1 MRMILRSL
9 TSGRYYEPYLK
20 NSGLISLI
28 YRPAGFTPDH
38 VARIHERCLINAAR
52 TKSFYLGVK
61 DTDLAH
67 PLLTLTQ
74 HENVHLGRPYI
85 LFTSPNGREWEVTC
99 TQDGV
104 YRLKALTIDWPRA
117 RTPILT
123 DAVTGTPWTFVATDD
138 GELHISDLPTQ
149 HRLSCILRAQDDSAA
164 YRLTV
169 AGGII
174 QVSDP
179 LPVTDAVYYDAEL
192 ISEDGTHWLVRV
204 DGQGILSVNSE
215 WEGAIHREGDEWPL
229 LLADRRGTMY
239 VVDSRFPPPL
249 PGFAQPRGRRGF
261 W

>member
-1 MRMILRSL
+1 MILRSL

-28 YRPAGFTPDH
+28 YRPSGFTPDH
-38 VARIHERCLINAAR
+38 VARIHERCLINTAR
-52 TKSFYLGVK
+52 TKSFYFGVK
-61 DTDLAH
+61 DTDPDN
-67 PLLTLTQ
+67 PLITLTQ

-85 LFTSPNGREWEVTC
+85 LFHSPNGQEWEVTC

-104 YRLKALTIDWPRA
+104 YRVKPLTIDWARA
-117 RTPILT
+117 GTPILEDT
-123 DAVTGTPWTFVATDD
+123 ITGTAWTFLVTND
-138 GELHISDLPTQ
+138 GEQRLSDEPTQ
-149 HRLSCILRAQDDSAA
+149 HRRQCVLRAQNDACA

-169 AGGII
+169 VGGIV

-179 LPVTDAVYYDAEL
+179 LPASDAVHYDAEL
-192 ISEDGTHWLVRV
+192 VSEDGTHWLLRV
-204 DGQGILSVNSE
+204 DQDGILSVASE
-215 WEGAIHREGDEWPL
+215 WEDAINRRGDEWPL

-249 PGFAQPRGRRGF
+249 PGYAKPRGRRGY

>member
-1 MRMILRSL
+1 MILRSL

-38 VARIHERCLINAAR
+38 VARIHERCLINTAR

-61 DTDLAH
+61 DTDLAN

-117 RTPILT
+117 RSPIIPDDT
-123 DAVTGTPWTFVATDD
+123 TGTPWTFVVNDGGEHQLSDQATD
-138 GELHISDLPTQ
+138 
-149 HRLSCILRAQDDSAA
+149 HRQSCILKAQDGSCA
-164 YRLTV
+164 YRLTI
-169 AGGII
+169 AGGIL
-174 QVSDP
+174 QVSDA
-179 LPVTDAVYYDAEL
+179 LPATDARFYDAEM
-192 ISEDGTHWLVRV
+192 ISEDGTHWLLRI
-204 DGQGILSVNSE
+204 DQNGILSVDSE
-215 WEGAIHREGDEWPL
+215 WEDAINRAGDEWPL

-249 PGFAQPRGRRGF
+249 PGFAQPRGRRGY